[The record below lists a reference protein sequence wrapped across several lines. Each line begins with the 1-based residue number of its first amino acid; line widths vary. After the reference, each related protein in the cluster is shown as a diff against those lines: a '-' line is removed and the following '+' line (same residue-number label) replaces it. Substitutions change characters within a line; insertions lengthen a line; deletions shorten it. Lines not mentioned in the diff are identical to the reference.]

1 MLKKK
6 KFISNVLIVILF
18 VVLVIFSVNLYAQQQ
33 QPQQQQQRQQ
43 FEREHIMPEFNDAE
57 VARFAE
63 VLQAMEDAGFTEVEF
78 LEMFNAYFQD
88 PELQRRVSEHM
99 D

>member
-1 MLKKK
+1 MVFKL
-6 KFISNVLIVILF
+6 L
-18 VVLVIFSVNLYAQQQ
+18 IFSVNLYVRKQPQRQ
-33 QPQQQQQRQQ
+33 QPQQQQQRQL
-43 FEREHIMPEFNDAE
+43 FEREHVMPEFNDAE
-57 VARFAE
+57 AARFAE
-63 VLQAMEDAGFTEVEF
+63 VLQAMEDAGFTEAEF